1 MSWEDI
7 LKRKVSDNERNIS
20 VDSFDEY
27 GGASYEGPTS
37 AKKDKSTRSPE
48 LQKGA
53 NTYPQGMEKLARL
66 FSKGKIDAER
76 YEELRMEL
84 QDIFNVSKYD
94 YASDSRETKKLRQE
108 MEERG
113 LDSME
118 QIDELTTQSIEQ
130 GKKRREARSAYDS
143 KERRWDYLEIE
154 YQENIGGKS
163 QMTWQTILKRK
174 AAVVQTVRKKQQ
186 EQSLHQLRV

>member
-1 MSWEDI
+1 MTWEDM
-7 LKRKVSDNERNIS
+7 LKRKTSDNERNIS
-20 VDSFDEY
+20 ADSFDEY

-84 QDIFNVSKYD
+84 QDIFEVKD
-94 YASDSRETKKLRQE
+94 
-108 MEERG
+108 
-113 LDSME
+113 
-118 QIDELTTQSIEQ
+118 
-130 GKKRREARSAYDS
+130 
-143 KERRWDYLEIE
+143 
-154 YQENIGGKS
+154 
-163 QMTWQTILKRK
+163 
-174 AAVVQTVRKKQQ
+174 
-186 EQSLHQLRV
+186 

>member
-53 NTYPQGMEKLARL
+53 NTYPQGMEKLA
-66 FSKGKIDAER
+66 KI
-76 YEELRMEL
+76 
-84 QDIFNVSKYD
+84 IF
-94 YASDSRETKKLRQE
+94 Q
-108 MEERG
+108 
-113 LDSME
+113 
-118 QIDELTTQSIEQ
+118 
-130 GKKRREARSAYDS
+130 
-143 KERRWDYLEIE
+143 
-154 YQENIGGKS
+154 
-163 QMTWQTILKRK
+163 RK
-174 AAVVQTVRKKQQ
+174 D
-186 EQSLHQLRV
+186 